1 VAHTLACHASRLL
14 VLHPSL
20 FRRRLRVVFCWPRRV
35 EERLL
40 VADIFFQKFA
50 RKEDIFFQKKFIYLI

>member
-20 FRRRLRVVFCWPRRV
+20 FRGDFAWFSVGQGAWKK
-35 EERLL
+35 RLL
-40 VADIFFQKFA
+40 VADIFFHKFA
-50 RKEDIFFQKKFIYLI
+50 RKEDIFFQKKFIYLF